1 MTHVVG
7 RPTFPHSVH
16 GTPTHSFPYT
26 QASEIYNA
34 IRIYIAAYVW
44 MTGFGNFSYYYIRK
58 DFTLLRFAQM
68 MWRLNFFVFFVCAT
82 MNNECAPDTGSRRA
96 HAGASSGFVCTR
108 LGRFR
113 IAFTGTR
120 LVERRTR
127 RRGTSN

>member
-1 MTHVVG
+1 MTPHI
-7 RPTFPHSVH
+7 PFTAHPHPFPPSV
-16 GTPTHSFPYT
+16 

-82 MNNECAPDTGSRRA
+82 MNNECVPDTSTR
-96 HAGASSGFVCTR
+96 CTR
-108 LGRFR
+108 LS
-113 IAFTGTR
+113 THT
-120 LVERRTR
+120 L
-127 RRGTSN
+127 

>member
-1 MTHVVG
+1 M
-7 RPTFPHSVH
+7 
-16 GTPTHSFPYT
+16 

-82 MNNECAPDTGSRRA
+82 MNNECVPDTSTR
-96 HAGASSGFVCTR
+96 CTR
-108 LGRFR
+108 LS
-113 IAFTGTR
+113 THT
-120 LVERRTR
+120 L
-127 RRGTSN
+127 